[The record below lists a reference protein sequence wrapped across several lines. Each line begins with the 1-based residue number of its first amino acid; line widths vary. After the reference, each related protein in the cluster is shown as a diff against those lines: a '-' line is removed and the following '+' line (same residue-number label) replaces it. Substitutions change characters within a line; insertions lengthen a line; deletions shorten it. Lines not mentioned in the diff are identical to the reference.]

1 VQEIAVRLNFKG
13 KKNNGKLACSRRLL
27 IPSSLEAA
35 STECTQTTC
44 YPKRTYPLWF
54 LKNESEH
61 PVYQP
66 PAGQTT
72 IWDGII
78 QFAGSETAS
87 QHGGYL
93 EGALVSAERV
103 LC

>member
-1 VQEIAVRLNFKG
+1 MFTKDIDTIIIGSGLSGMYAALITKLSQTIPHAAIKLN
-13 KKNNGKLACSRRLL
+13 S
-27 IPSSLEAA
+27 
-35 STECTQTTC
+35 
-44 YPKRTYPLWF
+44 
-54 LKNESEH
+54 

-93 EGALVSAERV
+93 EGALAGAERAV
-103 LC
+103 IQLS